1 MSCLS
6 QSVVGGTGGPH
17 VPILEHIMLTLP
29 AVGLVCSSEPSR
41 GGPWSE
47 SHSQIL
53 CDQVAVGLRGASA
66 STRLHGRWL
75 WAAGEPDTCSVVT
88 LPRVRCWPSPPAD
101 KPSLTAAR
109 AHRSR
114 APLVR
119 AGGRGGRAGRGAIG
133 REAESGNEP
142 EHRRPVLQTFASP
155 RRWAVPCRA
164 TSTLPW
170 LLLLHGAA
178 GDTEGLDFFT
188 NKHFGG

>member
-1 MSCLS
+1 
-6 QSVVGGTGGPH
+6 
-17 VPILEHIMLTLP
+17 MLTLP

-47 SHSQIL
+47 SHSQVL

-142 EHRRPVLQTFASP
+142 EHRWPVLQTFASP
-155 RRWAVPCRA
+155 RRWAVPSHQHPA
-164 TSTLPW
+164 VAP
-170 LLLLHGAA
+170 AA
-178 GDTEGLDFFT
+178 ARSRWGHRGFRFLY
-188 NKHFGG
+188 K